1 MAERLAN
8 HAKANAER
16 KLTPEQRKEK
26 TLRKLKEDTSAGVH
40 VAIYRSVFRR
50 KRNKFRIEKY

>member
-16 KLTPEQRKEK
+16 KLTPEQRKDK
-26 TLRKLKEDTSAGVH
+26 VLRKLKEDTTAGVH
-40 VAIYRSVFRR
+40 VAVYRLAFYH
-50 KRNKFRIEKY
+50 N

>member
-16 KLTPEQRKEK
+16 KLTPEQRKDK
-26 TLRKLKEDTSAGVH
+26 TIKKLKEDTSAGVS
-40 VAIYRSVFRR
+40 VAVYRSANCRCEF
-50 KRNKFRIEKY
+50 F

>member
-16 KLTPEQRKEK
+16 KLTPEQRKDK
-26 TLRKLKEDTSAGVH
+26 TIKKLKEDTSAGVN
-40 VAIYRSVFRR
+40 VAVYRLVILPRR
-50 KRNKFRIEKY
+50 SPVICF